1 MEVYGDDYHVAPAHP
16 GLSRMLDLR
25 TLTVETGDEWH
36 IQTVRSSG
44 RHEARVTPIYEAWR
58 EKCLREWDGQLPEYG
73 AIWFAYYPNVM
84 IEVYPYTI
92 TVSTLHPISPTETM
106 NVVEYYYHMDVSEEL
121 IQAEISAYRET
132 ALEDD
137 DIAER
142 MEAGRAILRD
152 HATEWWHTGDELIWP
167 AHEHLERGT
176 EHFIEWYRERMVI

>member
-1 MEVYGDDYHVAPAHP
+1 
-16 GLSRMLDLR
+16 
-25 TLTVETGDEWH
+25 
-36 IQTVRSSG
+36 
-44 RHEARVTPIYEAWR
+44 
-58 EKCLREWDGQLPEYG
+58 
-73 AIWFAYYPNVM
+73 M

-121 IQAEISAYRET
+121 IQAEISAYMET

-152 HATEWWHTGDELIWP
+152 HATEW
-167 AHEHLERGT
+167 
-176 EHFIEWYRERMVI
+176 